1 MKKKN
6 LGQIFTP
13 ENFVNLTLDNVGYM
27 GDNILNRKILEPS
40 FGDGAFL
47 LKIIERLL
55 TYCLELNFTEY
66 EISEQLSRIY
76 GIEIDEEL
84 FNVTKDKI
92 KHLLDSYGLKCYE
105 KVNLYCMDA
114 LEFDECDDFDF
125 VVGNPPYVR
134 VHNMETSVKE
144 KVNNFNFNKGQADLY
159 ILFFELGL
167 SLLNENGKLA
177 YITPNSYFKNSSQKD
192 FRGYL
197 IENNLLEKVIDF
209 KSNQIFKNA
218 KTYTAISV
226 LNKAKTNN
234 EVYVEILKKDNYI
247 MKINELS
254 LDKEWVFLTHDER
267 SFIADLIG
275 KGDKLS
281 SIADIQHGI
290 VTNRD
295 KIFIGDIKELE
306 DGTVYFNDA
315 IIEKGIL
322 KPAFKSSKSK
332 HSHILFPYVYNEMI
346 GKYQV
351 MEEDYL
357 KNEYPLAYSYLLSHK
372 MELSL
377 RDMESGLKWYQFAR
391 SQGFTNLKKKKL
403 TFKHILKSDIKEL
416 EVVEL
421 DEDIAVYSGLY
432 ITAKNEEDFYKI
444 KSILNSDDFLTY
456 LLLVGK
462 DFQNDYKFLTG
473 NNIKGFNCSF

>member
-144 KVNNFNFNKGQADLY
+144 KVNNFNFRLC
-159 ILFFELGL
+159 
-167 SLLNENGKLA
+167 
-177 YITPNSYFKNSSQKD
+177 FK
-192 FRGYL
+192 
-197 IENNLLEKVIDF
+197 
-209 KSNQIFKNA
+209 
-218 KTYTAISV
+218 
-226 LNKAKTNN
+226 
-234 EVYVEILKKDNYI
+234 
-247 MKINELS
+247 
-254 LDKEWVFLTHDER
+254 
-267 SFIADLIG
+267 
-275 KGDKLS
+275 
-281 SIADIQHGI
+281 
-290 VTNRD
+290 
-295 KIFIGDIKELE
+295 
-306 DGTVYFNDA
+306 
-315 IIEKGIL
+315 
-322 KPAFKSSKSK
+322 
-332 HSHILFPYVYNEMI
+332 
-346 GKYQV
+346 
-351 MEEDYL
+351 
-357 KNEYPLAYSYLLSHK
+357 
-372 MELSL
+372 
-377 RDMESGLKWYQFAR
+377 
-391 SQGFTNLKKKKL
+391 
-403 TFKHILKSDIKEL
+403 
-416 EVVEL
+416 
-421 DEDIAVYSGLY
+421 
-432 ITAKNEEDFYKI
+432 
-444 KSILNSDDFLTY
+444 
-456 LLLVGK
+456 
-462 DFQNDYKFLTG
+462 
-473 NNIKGFNCSF
+473 